1 MFTLAA
7 APTAASSGMSVM
19 AETFRSGGVILVLIV
34 VCSIV
39 TVAVT
44 IITWQR
50 LRNHLLMP
58 EHVVK
63 ELKALS
69 TYATRGSVRPL
80 QQFLAQEGS
89 MLARV
94 ATIAVGGVYLTK
106 QECVEACANRT
117 REELHKLERDMPFL
131 EVMVTVAPL
140 LGLLGT
146 TAGMVGMFSN
156 FGDSGGEDT
165 GAIAKE
171 IGVAL
176 RCTIAGLLVA
186 VPAVIAHTYFAR
198 RIDAIAVQIETLLL
212 DTIIGFY
219 QHFEVQRGAK

>member
-1 MFTLAA
+1 MLFLAQE
-7 APTAASSGMSVM
+7 TSGLSVL
-19 AETFRSGGVILVLIV
+19 AETFRSGGIILALIV

-44 IITWQR
+44 VITWQR
-50 LRNHLLMP
+50 LRAHRLMP
-58 EHVVK
+58 DHVVK
-63 ELKALS
+63 ELKALT
-69 TYATRGSVRPL
+69 TYAQRGSVRPL
-80 QQFLAQEGS
+80 QEFLTGEQS
-89 MLARV
+89 VLARV
-94 ATIAVGGVYLTK
+94 ATIAVGGTYLTK
-106 QECVEACANRT
+106 QECIEACANRT

-146 TAGMVGMFSN
+146 TAGMVGMFSS
-156 FGDSGGEDT
+156 FGESAGGDT
-165 GAIAKE
+165 EGMARE

-186 VPAVIAHTYFAR
+186 VPAVIAHTFFAR
-198 RIDAIAVQIETLLL
+198 KIDTIAVQIETLLL

-219 QHFEVQRGAK
+219 QNFEVQRGK

>member
-1 MFTLAA
+1 MIILAQE
-7 APTAASSGMSVM
+7 TSGMSVL
-19 AETFRSGGVILVLIV
+19 AETFRSGGIILALIV

-44 IITWQR
+44 VITWQR
-50 LRNHLLMP
+50 LRAHRLMP
-58 EHVVK
+58 DAVVK
-63 ELKALS
+63 ALKDLPNFAV
-69 TYATRGSVRPL
+69 RGSVRPL
-80 QQFLAQEGS
+80 QELLANEPS
-89 MLARV
+89 VLARV
-94 ATIAVGGVYLTK
+94 ATIAVSGTYLTK

-146 TAGMVGMFSN
+146 TAGMVGMFSS
-156 FGDSGGEDT
+156 FGDAGGGDT
-165 GAIAKE
+165 GEIAKE

-198 RIDAIAVQIETLLL
+198 RIDTIAVQIETLLL

-219 QHFEVQRGAK
+219 QHFEVQRGK

>member
-1 MFTLAA
+1 MILLSQTN
-7 APTAASSGMSVM
+7 TSSFAQL
-19 AETFRSGGVILVLIV
+19 AETFRSGGIILLLIV
-34 VCSIV
+34 LCSVV

-44 IITWQR
+44 VITWRR
-50 LRNHLLMP
+50 LRMHLLLP

-63 ELKALS
+63 ELRNLPA
-69 TYATRGSVRPL
+69 YATRGSVKPL
-80 QQFLAQEGS
+80 QQFLKDEHS
-89 MLARV
+89 VLARV
-94 ATIAVGGVYLTK
+94 ATIALSGIYLTK
-106 QECVEACANRT
+106 QECIEACANRT

-146 TAGMVGMFSN
+146 TAGMVGMFSE
-156 FGDSGGEDT
+156 FGASGGSDT
-165 GAIAKE
+165 SAIAKE

-219 QHFEVQRGAK
+219 QHFEVQREH

>member
-1 MFTLAA
+1 
-7 APTAASSGMSVM
+7 
-19 AETFRSGGVILVLIV
+19 V
-34 VCSIV
+34 V
-39 TVAVT
+39 A
-44 IITWQR
+44 
-50 LRNHLLMP
+50 
-58 EHVVK
+58 
-63 ELKALS
+63 ELKRLPD
-69 TYATRGSVRPL
+69 YAAKGTVGPL
-80 QQFLAQEGS
+80 QQALAKDQS
-89 MLARV
+89 VLARV

-156 FGDSGGEDT
+156 FGGNGEGDT
-165 GAIAKE
+165 QAMARE

-219 QHFEVQRGAK
+219 QHFEVQRGK

>member
-1 MFTLAA
+1 M
-7 APTAASSGMSVM
+7 
-19 AETFRSGGVILVLIV
+19 LIV
-34 VCSIV
+34 LCSVV

-44 IITWQR
+44 VITWQR
-50 LRNHLLMP
+50 LRNHLLLP
-58 EHVVK
+58 EHVVN
-63 ELKALS
+63 ELKALPK
-69 TYATRGSVRPL
+69 YAAKGDIKPL
-80 QQFLAQEGS
+80 QTFLGREES
-89 MLARV
+89 VLARV

-146 TAGMVGMFSN
+146 TAGMVGMFSS
-156 FGDSGGEDT
+156 FGDSGGADT

-198 RIDAIAVQIETLLL
+198 RMDAIAVQIETLLL